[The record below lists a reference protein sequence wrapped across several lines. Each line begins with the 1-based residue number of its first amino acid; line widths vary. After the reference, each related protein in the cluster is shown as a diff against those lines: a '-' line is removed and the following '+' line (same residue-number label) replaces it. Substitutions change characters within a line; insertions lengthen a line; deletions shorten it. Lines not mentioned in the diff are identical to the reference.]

1 MSNVFS
7 RTQLLVG
14 SEGIKKLN
22 EAKVIIFGIG
32 GVGGYIAEALARS
45 GVGHLTLVDND
56 VVSVSNINRQIIALH
71 STVGRYKTEVM
82 KERIL
87 DINPECE
94 VVAIN
99 TFYDL
104 ETAKD
109 FDLFK
114 YDYVIDAID
123 SVKSKIELIV
133 RAKNSNTPVISA
145 MGAGN
150 KLHPELFEIAD
161 ISKTSVCPLARIMR
175 KELKLRGITHLK
187 VCYSK
192 ETPVVPLLSDEEK
205 NGRIVPGS
213 TAFSPSVMGLI
224 IASEIVKDIVL
235 SSNAK

>member
-14 SEGIKKLN
+14 FEGIKKLN

-45 GVGHLTLVDND
+45 GVGNLTLVDND

-161 ISKTSVCPLARIMR
+161 ISKTSVCPLARIVR
-175 KELKLRGITHLK
+175 KELKVRGINHLK

-192 ETPVVPLLSDEEK
+192 EQPVVPLLPEK
-205 NGRIVPGS
+205 ENGRFIPGS
-213 TAFSPSVMGLI
+213 TAFSPSVMGLV
-224 IASEIVKDIVL
+224 IASEIVKDIVT
-235 SSNAK
+235 SSSVK